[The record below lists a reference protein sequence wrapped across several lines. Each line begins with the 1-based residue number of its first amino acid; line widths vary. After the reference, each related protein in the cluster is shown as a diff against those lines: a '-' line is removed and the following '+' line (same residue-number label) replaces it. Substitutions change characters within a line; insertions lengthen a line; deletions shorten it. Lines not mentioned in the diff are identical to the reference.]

1 MDREKYP
8 CLFKKKKKNPN
19 HKQLDGSLLPVAG
32 HYFFCVQIYIITW
45 IYHI

>member
-8 CLFKKKKKNPN
+8 SLLKKIIPN

-32 HYFFCVQIYIITW
+32 HYFFSVQIYIITW

>member
-8 CLFKKKKKNPN
+8 CLLKKIPK

-32 HYFFCVQIYIITW
+32 RYFFSVQIYIITW